1 MQCVGTWLNGMVDPT
16 VIADGLETLDADLTA
31 ITSMTTS
38 VTNDLSAWQVSNGCT
53 GFSCFLH
60 NTCTFGFTLVEPAR
74 Y

>member
-1 MQCVGTWLNGMVDPT
+1 MVDPT

-53 GFSCFLH
+53 GFACFLH